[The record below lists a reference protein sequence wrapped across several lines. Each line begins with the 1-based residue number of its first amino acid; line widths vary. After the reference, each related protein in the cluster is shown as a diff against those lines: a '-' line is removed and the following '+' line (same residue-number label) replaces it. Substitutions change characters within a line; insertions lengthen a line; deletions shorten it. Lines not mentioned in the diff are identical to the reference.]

1 LRFKP
6 ASTVALI
13 ACFLSIILPIAVH
26 ENSQAALANYSLF
39 ADYVPAGTPL
49 FDNPTELGVSAISS
63 TAGQLTA
70 IRFYQYWNGTD
81 GNKGPHT
88 GYLWT
93 GRAGDPTHTLLASKR
108 FDLLTDTPTVSGWVE
123 VALDAPISIGANETF
138 TVSVSNTN
146 GFYTRDSIPPSK
158 IVGPLTLLGTSYGYF
173 TNGVFPGTNSGTNY
187 GIDFVFSSL
196 SAPINSAVPTISG
209 TASVGSTLT
218 ASPGTWSDT
227 PTVTYQWQNSSTSNG
242 NYSDIPFETS
252 PTYIPK
258 GESLGKFVRVSVT
271 ATDVGGATT
280 ASSAPTSEVLLATPN
295 QAIPCHLGGVCAVGD
310 IGPGSGVIFYY
321 SNSGFACGPTLAGTC
336 HYLEAARDHWNNLA
350 DDYGFAVGAYFYDQR
365 NPKGVIGAAA
375 QGTAIGT
382 GYRNTLAAIAF
393 PLDSPTRAVHVA
405 DSYTVEA
412 FGVTV
417 DDWYLPAKD
426 ELLAL
431 YNNRPNSLLSF
442 PPGGYWSSTESDG
455 SQVGEVNFSNGAW
468 NPNYATF
475 NYDGVR
481 PIRAFARTVSVP
493 SAPSLTS
500 ATGGD
505 RSITLNFAPGLDG
518 GSAITNYKYSLNG
531 ESFTAMETTAS
542 PFVITG
548 LNGRET
554 YTVSILAVNA
564 IGDGE
569 STTAL
574 SATTTDALLDA
585 SEASAAEAAR
595 LAALAAAAARQAAAA
610 ERKAAAEAAAQAA
623 ADAAAKAAA
632 DAAAAKAAAD
642 AAEAKAVADAAAKA
656 AADAAAKAAADA
668 AAVKA
673 AADAKAQAEAKAR
686 ADAKAAADAAA
697 KAEAKLKADAKAKA
711 DAEAKAAKDAAKSSP
726 TADKNLVSGA
736 TALSELKSS
745 SNSASE
751 ALKSVALR
759 GKYLTSALSAGGNK
773 AAFKF
778 SKIKVGTKIKIKIKR
793 SVRK

>member
-1 LRFKP
+1 M
-6 ASTVALI
+6 
-13 ACFLSIILPIAVH
+13 PIAIH
-26 ENSQAALANYSLF
+26 ESAQAALANYSLF
-39 ADYVPAGTPL
+39 ADYIPAGTPV
-49 FDNPTELGVSAISS
+49 FDNPTELGVTAISS

-70 IRFYQYWNGTD
+70 IRFYQYWDGTD

-93 GRAGDPTHTLLASKR
+93 GSTSDPTHTLLASKR

-123 VALDAPISIGANETF
+123 VALDTPISIGANETF

-158 IVGPLTLLGTSYGYF
+158 TVGPLTLLGTSYGYF

-196 SAPINSAVPTISG
+196 SAPINSAIPTISG

-218 ASPGTWSDT
+218 ASTGTWSDT
-227 PTVTYQWQNSSTSNG
+227 PTVTYQWQNSTTSNG
-242 NYSDIPFETS
+242 NYSDIPFATS
-252 PTYIPK
+252 STYVPK
-258 GESLGKFVRVSVT
+258 SESLGKFVRVSVT
-271 ATDVGGATT
+271 ATDVGGITT
-280 ASSAPTSEVLLATPN
+280 ASSAPTSEILLASPTSGL
-295 QAIPCHLGGVCAVGD
+295 PCHLGGVCAVGD

-321 SNSGFACGPTLAGTC
+321 SSAGFACGPTLVGTC

-405 DSYTVEA
+405 DSYSVEA

-431 YNNRPNSLLSF
+431 YSNRPNSLLSL
-442 PPGGYWSSTESDG
+442 PPGGYWSSTETDYF
-455 SQVGEVNFSNGAW
+455 QVGEVNFSNGGW

-493 SAPSLTS
+493 SAPTLTS

-505 RSITLNFAPGLDG
+505 RSITLTFEPGSDG

-531 ESFTAMETTAS
+531 ETFTAMETTAS

-548 LNGRET
+548 LTGRQT
-554 YTVSILAVNA
+554 FSVRILAVNA
-564 IGDGE
+564 LGDSE

-574 SATTTDALLDA
+574 SATTINSLLDA
-585 SEASAAEAAR
+585 SEAAAAEAAR
-595 LAALAAAAARQAAAA
+595 IAAQAAAAARQAAAA
-610 ERKAAAEAAAQAA
+610 ARAAAAE
-623 ADAAAKAAA
+623 AAAKAAA
-632 DAAAAKAAAD
+632 DAKAKADADAAAAKAEAD
-642 AAEAKAVADAAAKA
+642 AKAKAAAKA
-656 AADAAAKAAADA
+656 
-668 AAVKA
+668 
-673 AADAKAQAEAKAR
+673 E

-697 KAEAKLKADAKAKA
+697 KAEAKAKADAAAKAKA
-711 DAEAKAAKDAAKSSP
+711 DADAKAAKDAAKSAAP
-726 TADKNLVSGA
+726 ADKKLVSGA
-736 TALSELKSS
+736 TALSELKSDSNS
-745 SNSASE
+745 SNNSI
-751 ALKSVALR
+751 KNVVLR
-759 GKYLTSALSAGGNK
+759 GKYLTSALSSGGNK
-773 AAFKF
+773 AAFKY
-778 SKIKVGTKIKIKIKR
+778 SKLKVGTKIKIKIKR
-793 SVRK
+793 NIRK